1 MIRALSSFWPRAVPW
16 CERLLHTPLTA
27 LAIFVSL
34 CLIAK
39 ENFPFSNFPMFSS
52 FSDRTYFIHLA
63 DADGTVLRTRQFG
76 LSNSAM
82 KKIFDQYRRAEL
94 KHFADA
100 GNERVPLAEAAAGQS
115 LLGYLDGL
123 TAAKPAAGKLLPGLQ
138 VQHVKVHQ
146 ESNNLIFETSTV
158 ARHR

>member
-1 MIRALSSFWPRAVPW
+1 MIFKSLPSSVLAWLRDTPCRW
-16 CERLLHTPLTA
+16 LLIMTL
-27 LAIFVSL
+27 LGL
-34 CLIAK
+34 GLR
-39 ENFPFSNFPMFSS
+39 ENYPFSNFPMFSS

-100 GNERVPLAEAAAGQS
+100 GNERVPLAEAAAGQ
-115 LLGYLDGL
+115 
-123 TAAKPAAGKLLPGLQ
+123 
-138 VQHVKVHQ
+138 
-146 ESNNLIFETSTV
+146 
-158 ARHR
+158 